1 MGFNGVVEIDKAIK
15 FNVSVQRV
23 FKLNALVPHLHNS
36 TNDALCL
43 SIGLRSSNPREAL
56 TDVVLRASLN
66 KRVIGRTFI
75 CSSHDLT

>member
-36 TNDALCL
+36 TNDC
-43 SIGLRSSNPREAL
+43 
-56 TDVVLRASLN
+56 
-66 KRVIGRTFI
+66 K
-75 CSSHDLT
+75 SHSKIEPDDGVK